1 MTLSE
6 QAKEIVSRM
15 TLEEK
20 ASLCSGKN
28 FWELKEI
35 DRLGLRSHMLT
46 DGPHGLRKQEGMA
59 DHLGIN
65 KSIPAT
71 CFPTAVTTACSFDPE
86 LLYEM
91 GGAIGE
97 KCIRE
102 NVSVLLGPGINI
114 KRSPLCGRNFEYF
127 SEDPYLTGELASALV
142 DGIQSKGVGTSL
154 KHFAANNQETARMV
168 CDSVVDERALREIYL
183 SAFERVV
190 KKSQPWTVMC
200 SYNKVNGTYASE
212 NKWLLNDVLRNEWGF
227 EGTVV
232 SDWGAT
238 AGIVNGI
245 KAGLNLEMP
254 YSGPVNAKRICK
266 AVETG
271 ELTIEEL
278 DRCVHSI
285 VEMYLK
291 AQQEKKFSART
302 EEDDHRLARKVA
314 VQSMVLLKND
324 GILPLKSED
333 NVAFIGE
340 MAKKPRYQGTGS
352 SRINPSFLDNA
363 YEEAVK
369 AGYRVTYADGYL
381 LEGTDVNGDKLK
393 EAVELAG
400 HSDKIVI
407 FAGLPD
413 EYESEG
419 FDRISLRMPDGQLR
433 LIDEIVKVNKNVI
446 VVLQCGG
453 PVELPWK
460 DEVAAIL
467 LSYLPGQAGG
477 SATVDLLWGKE
488 NPSGKLAETWPASLE
503 SCPSYKYFPGNMKS
517 VEYRESIYVGYRY
530 YDAARVDVNYPF
542 GYGLS
547 YTTFEYSNLEA
558 EKTGDNEFIVK
569 VDVENTGN
577 CFGREVVQLYVSK
590 PESVIFRAPR
600 ELKGFAKVA
609 LEPGERKTVAF
620 KLDRNSFRY
629 FNVKTKSFCVEGGT
643 YHICIGKNSRELV
656 LRASVEIA
664 GDGKEEL
671 LKDDM
676 KSLTDYFKP
685 KVPFTASDEQFARL
699 LGYRPPDYN
708 QNTRPV
714 YDANSTLEDIKDT
727 LIGRV
732 MLRLINRRSDLKENN
747 TDAGMKKM
755 IDAMIMTMPLRAL
768 MTMAGTMNLDQV
780 DGIADMAN
788 GHYLRGIRKLLKRA
802 GK

>member
-1 MTLSE
+1 MTLRE
-6 QAKEIVSRM
+6 QAKEIVARM
-15 TLEEK
+15 TLREK
-20 ASLCSGKN
+20 AGLCSGKN
-28 FWELKEI
+28 FWELKEAE
-35 DRLGLRSHMLT
+35 RLGLRTHILT
-46 DGPHGLRKQEGMA
+46 DGPYGLRKQEGKA

-65 KSIPAT
+65 KSVPAT

-91 GGAIGE
+91 GRAIGE

-102 NVSVLLGPGINI
+102 NVSVILGPGVNI

-142 DGIQSKGVGTSL
+142 DGIQSEGVGTSL
-154 KHFAANNQETARMV
+154 KHFAANNQETARMI

-238 AGIVNGI
+238 AGIVDGI

-266 AVETG
+266 AVEQG
-271 ELTIEEL
+271 ELTTEEL
-278 DRCVHSI
+278 DKCVQGI

-291 AQQEKKFSART
+291 AQQDKHPSTRT
-302 EEDDHRLARKVA
+302 EEEDHSLARKIA
-314 VQSMVLLKND
+314 AQSMVLLKND
-324 GILPLKSED
+324 GVLPLKSED

-352 SRINPSFLDNA
+352 SRINPSFLENVYD
-363 YEEAVK
+363 EAVK
-369 AGYRVTYADGYL
+369 AGYRITYADGYL
-381 LEGTDVNGDKLK
+381 LEGTDENGDKLK
-393 EAVELAG
+393 EAVELARR
-400 HSDKIVI
+400 SDITVI

-419 FDRISLRMPDGQLR
+419 FDRSSLRMPDEQLK
-433 LIDEIVKVNKNVI
+433 LINEIAKVNKKTV

-460 DEVAAIL
+460 DDVAAIL
-467 LSYLPGQAGG
+467 LTYLSGQAGG

-488 NPSGKLAETWPASLE
+488 NPCGKLAETWPVSLE
-503 SCPSYKYFPGNMKS
+503 SCPSYRYFPGNQKS

-530 YDAARVDVNYPF
+530 YDAAATEVVYPF

-547 YTTFEYSNLEA
+547 YTTFDYSSLEV
-558 EKTGDNEFIVK
+558 EPTGENEFIVK
-569 VDVENTGN
+569 VDVENTGSR
-577 CFGREVVQLYVSK
+577 FGREVVQLYVSK

-609 LEPGERKTVAF
+609 LDPGERKTVTF
-620 KLDRNSFRY
+620 KLDKNSFRY
-629 FNVKTKSFCVEGGT
+629 YNIKTKSFCIEGGT
-643 YHICIGKNSRELV
+643 YLICIGKSSRDLILE
-656 LRASVEIA
+656 ASVEIA
-664 GDGKEEL
+664 GDGMEEL
-671 LKDDM
+671 LRGDM
-676 KSLTDYFKP
+676 ESLTDYFKP
-685 KVPFTASDEQFARL
+685 KLPFAASDDQFVRL
-699 LGYRPPDYN
+699 LGYDPPSYDPGVK
-708 QNTRPV
+708 PV
-714 YDANSTLEDIKDT
+714 YDANSTLDDIKDT
-727 LIGRV
+727 FIGRII
-732 MLRLINRRSDLKENN
+732 LRFINGRPDLKENN
-747 TDAGMKKM
+747 TDAGMKRM
-755 IDAMIMTMPLRAL
+755 IDAMIMSMPLRAL

-788 GHYLRGIRKLLKRA
+788 GHYLSGIRKLLKR
-802 GK
+802 GKY